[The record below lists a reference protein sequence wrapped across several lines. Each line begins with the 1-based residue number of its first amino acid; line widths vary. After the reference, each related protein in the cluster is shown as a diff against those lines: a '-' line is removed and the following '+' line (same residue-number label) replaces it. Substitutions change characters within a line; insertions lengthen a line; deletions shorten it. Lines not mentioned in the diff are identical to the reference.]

1 MTREELTAARQPST
15 RATAKGPERGGYNYV
30 MPDKKS
36 PPLPDEFLS
45 SEFEYIANSAF
56 QANED
61 RSKAASFF
69 IVSVGSLA
77 AAIFGAQQLGE
88 MEVIPRTLYLLL
100 FGLFLTLTALGALTV
115 AQLARLRSAWHEA
128 ALAMNQMK
136 DFYAARFDGLEAAFL
151 WRTETLPPKY
161 KTGSI
166 SYYTALEVALLSA
179 LTFGA
184 SVYFLQVGIPYTRC
198 LWAFTISAG
207 ALAFFAQLFL
217 YKRLLT
223 EKRKP

>member
-1 MTREELTAARQPST
+1 MSKE
-15 RATAKGPERGGYNYV
+15 
-30 MPDKKS
+30 KS
-36 PPLPDEFLS
+36 PTLPDEFLA

-77 AAIFGAQQLGE
+77 AAIFGAQ
-88 MEVIPRTLYLLL
+88 LLRGTPEEL
-100 FGLFLTLTALGALTV
+100 LIVYRSLAGLFFVLTILGWLTV
-115 AQLARLRSAWHEA
+115 AQLARLRQAWYNA
-128 ALAMNQMK
+128 AEAMNKMK
-136 DFYAARFDGLEAAFL
+136 DFYVARNKELADAFL
-151 WRTETLPPKY
+151 W
-161 KTGSI
+161 KTGSMPQKFKVDSI
-166 SYYTALEVALLSA
+166 SFYTALEVALLSA

-184 SVYFLQVGIPYTRC
+184 SAYFLQVGIPYTRC